1 MVKSHALMAAARI
14 ILARMEEHVQKYV
27 SPRAFGTTVLAQQ
40 SLLVDTVSLKEKAAR
55 PIKVQEKEN
64 LDCTQS
70 LMTVKES
77 SKYSATLTPNPS
89 LHGT

>member
-1 MVKSHALMAAARI
+1 M
-14 ILARMEEHVQKYV
+14 ILVRMEEHVQKYV

-40 SLLVDTVSLKEKAAR
+40 SFLVATVSLKEKAAR
-55 PIKVQEKEN
+55 PIKLQEKEN
-64 LDCTQS
+64 LHCTQS
-70 LMTVKES
+70 LMTVIES